1 MSSAT
6 LSLADLRTHTA
17 HRQAQRPDPLV
28 PVEREVAPAGA
39 ADDGSRPATPRL
51 GGRVGVLG
59 VSGGI
64 GTTSVALA
72 LAEGLGASRLVELTA
87 PGLSGLAGAS
97 TAELG
102 DDAGWS
108 VGDRRGLR
116 LERRHT
122 PNSRPLALDGGGWE
136 VWDLGTRLDPTTVDA
151 VGQVVVAGCS
161 MPGIRRLEALLDQPT
176 PATPVFAVVTGVP
189 GRRLPRQLRGTLGP
203 RLRAAASGGRLVFV
217 PECPA
222 LRIAGITG
230 DPLPRRLRTAVE
242 PIVSWLEDLS

>member
-17 HRQAQRPDPLV
+17 HRQAERLDPLV

-39 ADDGSRPATPRL
+39 VDGFRPVSSRL

-59 VSGGI
+59 VSGGV
-64 GTTSVALA
+64 GVSTVALA
-72 LAEGLGASRLVELTA
+72 LAEGLGATRLVELTA
-87 PGLSGLAGAS
+87 PGFSGLAGAS

-116 LERRHT
+116 LERRHHLDA
-122 PNSRPLALDGGGWE
+122 RPLALDREGWE
-136 VWDLGTRLDPTTVDA
+136 VWDLGTRLAQTPVDA
-151 VGQVVVAGCS
+151 VAYVVVAGCS
-161 MPGIRRLEALLDQPT
+161 SPGIRRLEALLDQPGST
-176 PATPVFAVVTGVP
+176 APVLTVITGVP
-189 GRRLPRQLRGTLGP
+189 GRRLPRPLRGALGL
-203 RLRAAASGGRLVFV
+203 RLRAAASGGRLVLV

-230 DPLPRRLRTAVE
+230 DPLPRRLRAAVE